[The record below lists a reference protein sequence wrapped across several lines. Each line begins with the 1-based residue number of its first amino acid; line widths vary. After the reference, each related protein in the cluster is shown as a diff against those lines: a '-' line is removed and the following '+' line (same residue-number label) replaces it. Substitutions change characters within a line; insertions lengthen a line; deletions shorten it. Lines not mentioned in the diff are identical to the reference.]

1 MAFSPWRGH
10 INLEREENPWD
21 AFHAERLDDV
31 LREPMSFAEDNA
43 ARSFEFQS
51 PEEAGYSVK
60 GVLDYCFVTVSN
72 GAQVNLEKTWDV
84 REYWKGK
91 PLNERFFYRI
101 EDQQGRPGFDMNGY
115 WHSGYFTFGP
125 DIGGAIG
132 LANMR
137 CVWRGMARLRIGLAQ
152 KTLRQVMELKPGEER
167 PVIVLACDM
176 FGTHGMFFNEEKMK
190 ADCPGLWERVASV
203 EKKKILDC
211 RLLLETET
219 ELAEQTL
226 SLSVKLVTED
236 VTLRKLMDMAKAGKR
251 RDVQPET
258 ARLKKAES

>member
-1 MAFSPWRGH
+1 VTLLVFSPWRGH
-10 INLEREENPWD
+10 ISLEREENAWD
-21 AFHAERLDDV
+21 AFHAERLEDI
-31 LREPMSFAEDNA
+31 LRGLMSFAEDNA

-60 GVLDYCFVTVSN
+60 GVLDYCFVTVPN

-101 EDQQGRPGFDMNGY
+101 EDQSGRPSFDMNGY

-137 CVWRGMARLRIGLAQ
+137 FVWREMARLRIGLAQ
-152 KTLRQVMELKPGEER
+152 KTLKQVMELKPGEER

-176 FGTHGMFFNEEKMK
+176 FGTHGMSFNEEKMK
-190 ADCPGLWERVASV
+190 ASYPSLWERVTSV
-203 EKKKILDC
+203 EEQKILDC
-211 RLLLETET
+211 QLLLETET
-219 ELAEQTL
+219 ELAELTL
-226 SLSVKLVTED
+226 TLSVKLVTED
-236 VTLRKLMDMAKAGKR
+236 AILRKLMNMAKTGKC
-251 RDVQPET
+251 RDV
-258 ARLKKAES
+258 